1 MKKTISIAVVLLM
14 VLSVLL
20 LSGCGGSSSAD
31 LSDSKYIGT
40 WKATTMALQDESE
53 ALDTDYTLT
62 LKEDGTGQFVS
73 EEGTDNITWELTDNG
88 FRTKGDTKLKFTDD
102 GDNIKTKIIR
112 RRKQIILFNFFFNII
127 HFHIYSSYY
136 FYSNGF

>member
-102 GDNIKTKIIR
+102 GDNIKTKIIGVDLIFE
-112 RRKQIILFNFFFNII
+112 KQ
-127 HFHIYSSYY
+127 
-136 FYSNGF
+136 